1 MSTATDTTK
10 IVRGAC
16 PHDCPDTC
24 AMLIT
29 VENGRVV
36 EVRGDPDHPF
46 TRGALCVKVDDYH
59 HRTGC
64 FLHPA
69 YWPAKLARLAAEGVD
84 AARYLSFGDYLLLRL
99 AGEVRTSVSTAS
111 GTGLFDP
118 NRLDW
123 DGETLE
129 AVGLDP
135 SRLAPVS
142 DDPVAGVTNV
152 RGLVLLA
159 LWDAFK
165 REGIAIPSPIQDVRL
180 VDPVHTADGRAA
192 DTSIVPRDQPA

>member
-59 HRTGC
+59 QRTYSPDRILYPLRRVG
-64 FLHPA
+64 
-69 YWPAKLARLAAEGVD
+69 AKGSGRFERISWD
-84 AARYLSFGDYLLLRL
+84 AALDEIASRFKQIVAGHGTQAILPYSYLGTEGILNGLNVGDAFFNRL
-99 AGEVRTSVSTAS
+99 GASVSERTFCDSGACTAS
-111 GTGLFDP
+111 TCFP
-118 NRLDW
+118 
-123 DGETLE
+123 
-129 AVGLDP
+129 
-135 SRLAPVS
+135 
-142 DDPVAGVTNV
+142 
-152 RGLVLLA
+152 
-159 LWDAFK
+159 
-165 REGIAIPSPIQDVRL
+165 PSPTR
-180 VDPVHTADGRAA
+180 
-192 DTSIVPRDQPA
+192 S